1 MARTPKQTL
10 DYLID
15 LFTPEIRDIF
25 LAAVQ
30 DVTDSAIVK
39 DIISAIEDGNPER
52 AFHAL
57 GFTPATMRPV
67 TAAIERAFERGGVLT
82 GETFPK
88 YLNTP
93 SGRIVFRFDT
103 RNSRSEAWLRDHS
116 SELITRV
123 TDEARANVRTVLERG
138 MLEGRNPRSVALDI
152 VGRIDPATKKRVG
165 GIIGLTQNQENW
177 VASARRRLQQLDSKY
192 LNMELRDKRF
202 DRIVQR
208 AIADGRSLPAET
220 VDKIVVSYKN
230 NALRYRG
237 ENIARTEAIQ
247 ALNRSEWEAHMQ
259 AVDLGALKQSDV
271 RRHWDSA
278 GDSRVRWSHKSMDR
292 TYQVEGV
299 GLDEPFVSPSGARMM
314 FPGDTSLGAGADEV
328 CMCRCR
334 VRLKVDFLSSWND

>member
-25 LAAVQ
+25 LAAIE
-30 DVTDSAIVK
+30 DVTDKAIIV
-39 DIISAIEDGNPER
+39 DIIKAIEEGNPEK
-52 AFHAL
+52 AFQAV
-57 GFTPATMRPV
+57 GFTPAAMRPV
-67 TAAIERAFERGGVLT
+67 TAVIERAFERGGVLT

-93 SGRIVFRFDT
+93 SGRTVFRFDT

-116 SELITRV
+116 SQLITRI

-152 VGRIDPATKKRVG
+152 VGRVDPASKKRIG
-165 GIIGLTQNQENW
+165 GIIGLTENQENW
-177 VASARRRLQQLDSKY
+177 VANARRRLSTLDNKY
-192 LNMELRDKRF
+192 FSMELRDKRF

-208 AIADGRSLPAET
+208 AIADNRPLPADT
-220 VDKIVVSYKN
+220 VDKIVVAYKN

-247 ALNRSEWEAHMQ
+247 ALNRSEWEAHRQ
-259 AVDLGALKQSDV
+259 AVDIGALRSQDIV
-271 RRHWDSA
+271 RVWDST
-278 GDSRVRWSHKSMDR
+278 GDNRVRWSHKKLDG
-292 TYQVEGV
+292 QKV
-299 GLDEPFVSPSGARMM
+299 GLEEPFRSPSGTLML
-314 FPGDTSLGAGADEV
+314 FPGDTSMGAGANEV

>member
-25 LAAVQ
+25 LAAIE
-30 DVTDSAIVK
+30 DVTDKAIIV
-39 DIISAIEDGNPER
+39 DIIKAIEEGNPEK
-52 AFHAL
+52 AFQAI
-57 GFTPATMRPV
+57 GFTPAAMRPV
-67 TAAIERAFERGGVLT
+67 TAVIERAFERGGVLT

-93 SGRIVFRFDT
+93 SGRTVFRFDT

-116 SELITRV
+116 SQLITRV

-152 VGRIDPATKKRVG
+152 VGRIDPASKKRIG
-165 GIIGLTQNQENW
+165 GIIGLTENQENW
-177 VASARRRLQQLDSKY
+177 VANARRRLSTLDNKY
-192 LNMELRDKRF
+192 FGMELRDKRF

-208 AIADGRSLPAET
+208 AIADNRPLPAET
-220 VDKIVVSYKN
+220 VDKIVVAYKN

-259 AVDLGALKQSDV
+259 AVDIGALNRSDV

-292 TYQVEGV
+292 TYSAEGV
-299 GLDEPFVSPSGARMM
+299 GLEEPFVSPSGARMM

-334 VRLKVDFLSSWND
+334 VRLKVDFLAGWND

>member
-15 LFTPEIRDIF
+15 LFTPEIRTIF
-25 LAAVQ
+25 LAAIE
-30 DVTDSAIVK
+30 DVTDNAIIVDIVK
-39 DIISAIEDGNPER
+39 AIEEGNPEK
-52 AFHAL
+52 AFQAI
-57 GFTPATMRPV
+57 GFTPAAMRPV
-67 TAAIERAFERGGVLT
+67 TAVIDRAFERGGVLT

-93 SGRIVFRFDT
+93 SGRTVFRFDT

-116 SELITRV
+116 SQLITRI

-152 VGRIDPATKKRVG
+152 VGRVDPASRKRIG
-165 GIIGLTQNQENW
+165 GIIGLTENQETW
-177 VASARRRLQQLDSKY
+177 VNNARRRLQNLDNKY
-192 LNMELRDKRF
+192 FNMELRDKRF

-208 AIADGRSLPAET
+208 AIADNRPLPADT
-220 VDKIVVSYKN
+220 VDKIIVSYKN

-259 AVDLGALKQSDV
+259 AVDIGALNRSDV

-278 GDSRVRWSHKSMDR
+278 GDSRVRWSHRGMDSK
-292 TYQVEGV
+292 YAAEGV
-299 GLDEPFVSPSGARMM
+299 GLEEPFQSPSGALMM

-334 VRLKVDFLSSWND
+334 VRLKVDFLAGWND